1 MLLIAYSANYIHLMN
16 HIQIFKWWA
25 AEKMLLTHCWVG
37 GVVQSRKETGLHP
50 LPCSLT
56 FSYLPPVF
64 SPSLLLSFF
73 LKLLI
78 DDDLSALPESW
89 DKMMSKISTV
99 LPFWSLETM
108 EKSNCQ
114 LQFNRLDSLIGK

>member
-1 MLLIAYSANYIHLMN
+1 M
-16 HIQIFKWWA
+16 
-25 AEKMLLTHCWVG
+25 
-37 GVVQSRKETGLHP
+37 QSRKATGLHP

-108 EKSNCQ
+108 AKSNWQ